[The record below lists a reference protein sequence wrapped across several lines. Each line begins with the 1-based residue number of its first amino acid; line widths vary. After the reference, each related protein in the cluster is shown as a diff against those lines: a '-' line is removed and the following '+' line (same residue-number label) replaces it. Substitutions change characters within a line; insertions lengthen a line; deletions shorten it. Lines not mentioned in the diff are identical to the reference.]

1 MKQLAIIILLFCSI
15 HTYGQS
21 KTSWLK
27 EADKYYNSADFF
39 SALKYYKKILND
51 SVILSAQVLPYE
63 TVVSTQKLNKKNVK
77 IDSNTTISINEYI
90 HHQIGMCYHFTYDY
104 SHAEPHLKTAVDS
117 GSIESDKYYYGVSL
131 MKNSKHDEAIKIFES
146 FIKSNKGSA
155 QLLKMAK
162 SDLTG
167 AYYKAYSKLKTEITV
182 SLADTNVFNKGT
194 SSFGTMWWGSEK
206 KMIFS
211 SARKGGVIIDPLEQ
225 NSEFLLDLY
234 WTEIIDSSE
243 WGLPHNFGR
252 PLNSAKHD
260 ASGSFNKN
268 NVIFYTRWSDEG
280 KNEKNIY
287 LARGIDLK
295 FFESYKLDSIVNV
308 PGYKSIN
315 PHVSMDGTTLFFSS
329 NRPGG
334 EGGMDIWKV
343 RIDKFGNPLNKARN
357 LGPMVNSK
365 FDEVTPFFHETTST
379 LFFSSNGHKSIG
391 GLDIFK
397 CSYDRDTKS
406 YSGPINLGEPI
417 NSPRD
422 DSYMIW
428 DNYLKKGF
436 FSSDRAKCANGHCFD
451 IYEVKNEPIR
461 IMIEGLSFDAVSN
474 DVLSNVKITFKDVEF
489 NFEPFSIYT
498 DESGFYELELSQ
510 DVEIFMKGT
519 KLGYFA
525 DAASISTKGVTETT
539 TFTQDFFLRN
549 IGGDEIEIKGIE
561 YDYDSHKLRK
571 SSLVELDL
579 LIDFLEL
586 NDNLIVQ
593 INSHTDYRGND
604 DYNMDLS
611 NRRAKSCVDY
621 LVNKGIPK
629 ERLQAKGFGESTPTH
644 LRDSK
649 EYPILDSKGNRIILA
664 PEYIDNTDDNSKKEE
679 YHQRNRRTAFK
690 VIGEGFNIE
699 SK

>member
-1 MKQLAIIILLFCSI
+1 
-15 HTYGQS
+15 
-21 KTSWLK
+21 
-27 EADKYYNSADFF
+27 
-39 SALKYYKKILND
+39 
-51 SVILSAQVLPYE
+51 
-63 TVVSTQKLNKKNVK
+63 
-77 IDSNTTISINEYI
+77 
-90 HHQIGMCYHFTYDY
+90 
-104 SHAEPHLKTAVDS
+104 
-117 GSIESDKYYYGVSL
+117 
-131 MKNSKHDEAIKIFES
+131 MKNNKHDEAIKVFEDY
-146 FIKSNKGSA
+146 IKSNKGSE

-162 SDLTG
+162 SNLTG

-194 SSFGTMWWGSEK
+194 SSFGTMWWGSEE

-234 WTEIIDSSE
+234 WTEIIDSTQ
-243 WGLPHNFGR
+243 WGLAHNFGR

-260 ASGSFNKN
+260 ASGSFNNN
-268 NVIFYTRWSDEG
+268 NVIFYTRWSDEDR
-280 KNEKNIY
+280 KEKNIY
-287 LARGIDLK
+287 LARGVELK
-295 FFESYKLDSIVNV
+295 FFESYKLDSIVNI
-308 PGYKSIN
+308 PGYQSIN
-315 PHVSMDGTTLFFSS
+315 PQVSMDGTSLFFSS

-334 EGGMDIWKV
+334 EGGMDIWEV
-343 RIDKFGNPLNKARN
+343 RIDQFGNPVNKARN

-436 FSSDRAKCANGHCFD
+436 FSSDRAKCENGHCFD

-474 DVLSNVKITFKDVEF
+474 DILSNVKITFKDVEF

-498 DESGFYELELSQ
+498 DDNGFYELELSQ

-525 DAASISTKGVTETT
+525 DAASISTKGVTEST

-561 YDYDSHKLRK
+561 YDYDSHKLREK
-571 SSLVELDL
+571 SLVELDF
-579 LIDFLEL
+579 LIEFLEL
-586 NDNLIVQ
+586 NDN
-593 INSHTDYRGND
+593 RGNE

-621 LVNKGIPK
+621 LVKKGVPK

-644 LRDSK
+644 LKDSN
-649 EYPILDSKGNRIILA
+649 EFPIIDSKGNRIILT
-664 PEYIDNTDDNSKKEE
+664 PEYIDNTTDNSKKEE

-699 SK
+699 SN